1 MNKKKIVLAA
11 TVGVLTLAMWSIS
24 VSASNQS
31 VNSIGKI
38 FSQSTSA
45 KVNLDKDGNVVDSKG
60 NIVKTKDQFEQD
72 QKKYTKEN
80 PYTLEVGQ
88 DGKIIENGVPVTQ
101 SSEGSVVYA
110 HIDENGNMVDDK
122 GNILAKKADIQTL
135 DGEQGSTTHTASIKV
150 NFDKDGNV
158 VDSEGN
164 IVKTKDQFEQDQKK
178 YTKENPYTVEVG
190 QDGKIIENGVSVK
203 QSSEASGPVYAH
215 IDENGNMVD
224 DEGNILAKKADI
236 HTLDGDQVNTTQTA
250 S

>member
-11 TVGVLTLAMWSIS
+11 TVGVLTLAMGSIS
-24 VSASNQS
+24 VSANTQA

-101 SSEGSVVYA
+101 SSEASVVYA

-135 DGEQGSTTHTASIKV
+135 DGDQVSTTQIA
-150 NFDKDGNV
+150 
-158 VDSEGN
+158 
-164 IVKTKDQFEQDQKK
+164 
-178 YTKENPYTVEVG
+178 P
-190 QDGKIIENGVSVK
+190 
-203 QSSEASGPVYAH
+203 
-215 IDENGNMVD
+215 
-224 DEGNILAKKADI
+224 
-236 HTLDGDQVNTTQTA
+236 
-250 S
+250 